1 MPGRAPA
8 LEARLLGR
16 PRFTWDGVVL
26 RFPTHKSLALV
37 AHLAV
42 RREGVPRAELAEVLW
57 TTGSPANVRPELH
70 RLRGLPG
77 ADTWLDAGE
86 VVSVR
91 VETDL
96 ARFERAAREGRPHDA
111 LRVHPEGALLLRGVE
126 PRGASAFDDWLA
138 GERARVER
146 LLRESLRS
154 HALALERSGD
164 LAGALRHVRRLLA
177 LDPLDESAHRA
188 AMRCEYR
195 RDRVEAAI
203 AHYEACRR
211 VLADELG
218 TEPLPETRALATAI
232 QTGATLPEAPRPRPR
247 PPIPFALLRPPT
259 LVGREASWRRM
270 EEAWEE
276 GRTINVSGA
285 AGIGKSRLVLDF
297 ARAHGRSFVFDGRPG
312 DHVVPFSSLARATR
326 AAQRA
331 HPGVFDTAPAWVR
344 TELARIAPDEL
355 AEALPPPE
363 DDASLAR
370 FFEAFVMVMD
380 ALRSEVGA
388 IVIDDLQ
395 YLDAK
400 SFEVGL
406 AAQARLLAEESDAGR
421 ARLLSAY
428 RTGTLPQ
435 AFEDGLAL
443 AVDAGLAVHVAL
455 GPLDRT
461 DLGRLLDTL
470 EVGLGA
476 EAAGQLHHLTGGNP
490 QFVVEALKALH
501 EAEET
506 TAVVELDER
515 SGPPSDAMV
524 AIILRRIEALGSRN
538 KRVAQAIAVLD
549 RPGDPELLV
558 QVLGLAGLDVGEAL
572 DELERA
578 QVLHGGVFVHD
589 VLRDVTYA
597 SLPAG
602 LRRWLHG
609 RIAAVLHGRADDP
622 RRVAYHRRA
631 ATSGA

>member
-1 MPGRAPA
+1 MPGRVPA

-26 RFPTHKSLALV
+26 RFPTHKSLALA

-42 RREGVPRAELAEVLW
+42 RREGVDRAELAELLW
-57 TTGSPANVRPELH
+57 TTGSPANLRPELH
-70 RLRGLPG
+70 RLRALPG
-77 ADTWLDAGE
+77 ADAWLAAGE
-86 VVSVR
+86 VVSLR

-96 ARFERAAREGRPHDA
+96 VRFERAIRSGRPHDA
-111 LRVHPEGALLLRGVE
+111 LRIHPEDALLLRGVE

-164 LAGALRHVRRLLA
+164 LAGALRHLRRLLV
-177 LDPLDESAHRA
+177 LDPLDESAYRA

-203 AHYEACRR
+203 AQYEACRR

-218 TEPLPETRALATAI
+218 ADPLPETSALAAAI
-232 QTGATLPEAPRPRPR
+232 QAGATLPEAPRPRPR
-247 PPIPFALLRPPT
+247 RPIPFTLLRPPT
-259 LVGREASWRRM
+259 LVGREAPWRRM
-270 EEAWEE
+270 EEAWDA

-326 AAQRA
+326 AAHRA
-331 HPGVFDTAPAWVR
+331 HPGVYEGAPAWVR
-344 TELARIAPDEL
+344 VELARIVPDLGEPS
-355 AEALPPPE
+355 PPPV

-370 FFEAFVMVMD
+370 FFEAFVMTMD
-380 ALRSEVGA
+380 ALRSEVDA

-406 AAQARLLAEESDAGR
+406 AAQARLLAEESDPGR

-435 AFEDGLAL
+435 AFEHGLAL
-443 AVDAGLAVHVAL
+443 AVDAGLAVHVVL
-455 GPLDRT
+455 GPLDRA
-461 DLGRLLDTL
+461 DLGRMVDTL
-470 EVGLGA
+470 DVGLTA
-476 EAAGQLHHLTGGNP
+476 DAADQLHHLTGGNP

-501 EAEET
+501 EADET
-506 TAVVELDER
+506 TAVVALEER
-515 SGPPSDAMV
+515 SGPPSEAMV
-524 AIILRRIEALGSRN
+524 SIILRRIDALGSRN

-549 RPGDPELLV
+549 RPADPELLV
-558 QVLGLAGLDVGEAL
+558 RVLGLAGLDVAEAL

-578 QVLHGGVFVHD
+578 QVLQGGVFVHD
-589 VLRDVTYA
+589 VLHDVTYA

-609 RIAAVLHGRADDP
+609 RVAAVLHGRADDP
-622 RRVAYHRRA
+622 HRIAYHREA
-631 ATSGA
+631 ATSAA